1 MWGPPD
7 GPVTGEHTVKI
18 NVYDGPMPSS
28 EALNGGVVAKLD
40 RMLRKFA
47 SRIGDIE
54 VRFRDLNAG
63 RGGVDKQC
71 RILAYVHSSGPV
83 VVEARHAD
91 YYGAMHVAAEKLH
104 AAVTRQ
110 VVKRRGGR

>member
-1 MWGPPD
+1 MR
-7 GPVTGEHTVKI
+7 I
-18 NVYDGPMPSS
+18 SVYDGPMPSS
-28 EALNGGVVAKLD
+28 AALNGGVVNKLH

-47 SRIGDIE
+47 SRLGDVE

-83 VVEARHAD
+83 VVEARHTD
-91 YYGAMHVAAEKLH
+91 YYGAMHVAAEKAR
-104 AAVTRQ
+104 AAVARR
-110 VVKRRGGR
+110 VVRRRGGR